1 MTGATLHGR
10 MSAAGKALAPEMREQ
25 SMRSI
30 AVTEVMAARRTLI
43 WTRCGS
49 GAPLSPFSA
58 YHQGHMTANADKAVR
73 PTSLAGAATG

>member
-1 MTGATLHGR
+1 MAG
-10 MSAAGKALAPEMREQ
+10 AGKGLAPEMRERC
-25 SMRSI
+25 MRDV
-30 AVTEVMAARRTLI
+30 AVTEVMAARRALI